1 MSTTSGE
8 GIHEVNAQMEL
19 LMRHSSPVVRAGQE
33 VTSPLSERNTS
44 PSTLRMHR
52 PRSNPR
58 NRTPMRFE
66 SPLQSYRIREGEN
79 EGEAVAH
86 EARRITIRPMAGSAV
101 GNTVLTARVSGC
113 GREQSVEDAIYLCS
127 FDALIIFKMYNRFMK
142 TVLSEDLSSR
152 VESKVPLI
160 ERPVAGIMITLSI

>member
-1 MSTTSGE
+1 MSATAGD
-8 GIHEVNAQMEL
+8 GVQEVNAQMEL
-19 LMRHSSPVVRAGQE
+19 LMRHSSPIVREGQA
-33 VTSPLSERNTS
+33 VASPLAERNTS

-79 EGEAVAH
+79 EGGAVEH

-101 GNTVLTARVSGC
+101 GTAVLTARVSCFGS
-113 GREQSVEDAIYLCS
+113 EW
-127 FDALIIFKMYNRFMK
+127 ALKK
-142 TVLSEDLSSR
+142 
-152 VESKVPLI
+152 
-160 ERPVAGIMITLSI
+160 